1 MDPSKITV
9 TLNEE
14 EDKDEEKKDEKED
27 EEEKKDKTIESNKDS
42 KLE

>member
-14 EDKDEEKKDEKED
+14 EDKDEEKKDEQED